1 MLEAWYVRVVSVNIK
16 KFKWLEE
23 SDIKY

>member
-23 SDIKY
+23 GDIKH